1 MPDKILLPDEVK
13 ASLLTSFYVEDFNGA
28 SHVFNETE
36 ADDNATTALDADGL
50 DGKFLLTVATDDNEE
65 AYIYTPELF
74 KFQDRKPFSV
84 IGRMQYAEANTDDAN
99 IIFGVI
105 EGGGAANTLLDDG
118 AGPPADYDG
127 ACIFKVDGGTRW
139 NFESS
144 VGTTQETD
152 ELDYAAGGSGFVTL
166 GLDFVPLSSSEI
178 EITPWID
185 TAGGNALV
193 QCRKYN
199 VNPRV
204 PLVKHTRSYSS
215 VGEMA
220 LVFGV
225 KNGGA
230 NTEVLTVDLAA
241 WASRRT

>member
-1 MPDKILLPDEVK
+1 MDKILLPDEIK
-13 ASLLTSFYVEDFNGA
+13 ASLLTSFCVEDFNGPTTR
-28 SHVFNETE
+28 FNETE

-50 DGKFLLTVATDDNEE
+50 DGRFLLTVATDDNEE
-65 AYIYTPELF
+65 AYIYTNELF
-74 KFQDRKPFSV
+74 KFVDRKPFGV
-84 IGRMQYAEANTDDAN
+84 IGRFQYAEAATDDAN
-99 IIFGVI
+99 IIFGVL
-105 EGGGAANTLLDDG
+105 EGGGGANTLVDDG

-127 ACIFKVDGGTRW
+127 ACFFKVDGGTRW

-144 VGTTQETD
+144 VGTTQETTV
-152 ELDYAAGGSGFVTL
+152 LDYTAGGSSFVTM
-166 GLDFVPLSSSEI
+166 GIDFFPISSTEI

-193 QCRKYN
+193 QCREYN

-204 PLVKHTRSYSS
+204 PLVKHTRTFSS

-241 WASRRT
+241 WYSRRT